1 MTIETVGE
9 LLQPR
14 FSDNLEDQIHAVHIA
29 VSARY
34 PVVDRIAIARYES
47 ETDLLRT
54 FVSSNVDNVRLAHYS
69 AKLSDVPS
77 LQEIVLSR
85 QPRIIDDIESVFR
98 TATTHTNWLKQRDY
112 RSSFTVP
119 IFDSHDLVGFL
130 FFDSKTPAAFDKD
143 VCAFLETIANLIAKL
158 HLLQVQV
165 VNSIAGMVSIIT
177 NLAKIRDHETGEHL
191 QRIAAYASLIASEL
205 VKQGYPIS
213 DEYIGYIHLFAP
225 LHDIGKV
232 GIPDSVLL
240 KPGKLDADEWAIMQ
254 THVAIGESIANQ
266 MGKDLEIGNKFAF
279 DVMHNIIAY
288 HHERGDGSGYPRG
301 LFMEEIP
308 IEARIVAVA
317 DVYDALST
325 PRPYKTEWTEERIRT
340 ELETQAACNR
350 LDPSC
355 VRALINA
362 TEKRREIS
370 QKFHS

>member
-1 MTIETVGE
+1 MSTETAVDE
-9 LLQPR
+9 LLQQR
-14 FSDNLEDQIHAVHIA
+14 FSESLEGQIHAVHVA

-77 LQEIVLSR
+77 LQETVLSR

-191 QRIAAYASLIASEL
+191 QRIAAT
-205 VKQGYPIS
+205 
-213 DEYIGYIHLFAP
+213 LFC
-225 LHDIGKV
+225 L
-232 GIPDSVLL
+232 
-240 KPGKLDADEWAIMQ
+240 MQ
-254 THVAIGESIANQ
+254 
-266 MGKDLEIGNKFAF
+266 
-279 DVMHNIIAY
+279 
-288 HHERGDGSGYPRG
+288 
-301 LFMEEIP
+301 
-308 IEARIVAVA
+308 
-317 DVYDALST
+317 
-325 PRPYKTEWTEERIRT
+325 
-340 ELETQAACNR
+340 
-350 LDPSC
+350 
-355 VRALINA
+355 RAG
-362 TEKRREIS
+362 RQQRMP
-370 QKFHS
+370 